1 IVPLAISGTETALPK
16 HSLVFRRTQA
26 SVEVLP
32 PVSVAGLAPGDAG
45 ALAER
50 VREDIAR
57 ALHVER
63 EAS

>member
-1 IVPLAISGTETALPK
+1 
-16 HSLVFRRTQA
+16 VFRRTQA